1 MVPRHGHPERALLA
15 DVRAGEFEGLEARF
29 ARLPP
34 DVGEIPRHDRAGAIA
49 IGARNLL
56 VAFNVELHS
65 DDLALAK
72 TIARSL
78 RERNGGLSGLRAL
91 GLRLSEGVVQVSL
104 NVTDVEA
111 TPLYR
116 IVELIARLAAKNG
129 VAIRRSELIGLVPR
143 AAWKHRPATIW
154 EYIVKRL
161 VLLIACAI
169 FALAGS
175 SARAQQTGGPGD
187 AGIYTTTLKNGL
199 RVVVVEDHAAP
210 VVQTAVWYR
219 FRLAGRNQRQDRTCA
234 CDRTHDVSRNRGS
247 HASGL
252 DDIVARL
259 GAQMNGQT
267 SYDYTEF
274 YFMMPAD
281 KLDVGLAIEAD
292 RMQHAA
298 MRQSDWNIERGA
310 VLNELEGD
318 DSSPFFNLLSKV
330 RAAAYPDQP
339 NGRTPTGTLPT
350 SSTRPPPIS
359 RSTTT
364 SGMRRTTRR
373 WSSPAT

>member
-1 MVPRHGHPERALLA
+1 MARMPLFEIVPNLSEGRDPATIDAAVDAVLATGARVLHRTSDPVHHRSVLTVAGDGPHVLDAAVALAGVAVERIDLRKHRGIHPRIGALDVLPFVPLRDASMDDAAALAHEAGARIWDRYRVPSFFYGAAARAPQRALLA

-143 AAWKHRPATIW
+143 ACVEA
-154 EYIVKRL
+154 
-161 VLLIACAI
+161 
-169 FALAGS
+169 
-175 SARAQQTGGPGD
+175 SAR
-187 AGIYTTTLKNGL
+187 YYL
-199 RVVVVEDHAAP
+199 
-210 VVQTAVWYR
+210 
-219 FRLAGRNQRQDRTCA
+219 
-234 CDRTHDVSRNRGS
+234 
-247 HASGL
+247 
-252 DDIVARL
+252 
-259 GAQMNGQT
+259 
-267 SYDYTEF
+267 
-274 YFMMPAD
+274 
-281 KLDVGLAIEAD
+281 
-292 RMQHAA
+292 
-298 MRQSDWNIERGA
+298 
-310 VLNELEGD
+310 
-318 DSSPFFNLLSKV
+318 
-330 RAAAYPDQP
+330 
-339 NGRTPTGTLPT
+339 GTL
-350 SSTRPPPIS
+350 
-359 RSTTT
+359 
-364 SGMRRTTRR
+364 
-373 WSSPAT
+373 

>member
-1 MVPRHGHPERALLA
+1 MPLFEIVPNLSEGRDPATIDAAVDAVLATGARVLHRTSDPVHHRSVLTVAGDGPHVLDAAVALAGVAVERIDLRKHRGIHPRIGALDVLPFVPLRDASMDDAAALAHEAGARIWDRYRVPSFFYGAAARAPQRALLA

-143 AAWKHRPATIW
+143 ACVEA
-154 EYIVKRL
+154 
-161 VLLIACAI
+161 
-169 FALAGS
+169 
-175 SARAQQTGGPGD
+175 SAR
-187 AGIYTTTLKNGL
+187 YYL
-199 RVVVVEDHAAP
+199 
-210 VVQTAVWYR
+210 
-219 FRLAGRNQRQDRTCA
+219 
-234 CDRTHDVSRNRGS
+234 
-247 HASGL
+247 
-252 DDIVARL
+252 
-259 GAQMNGQT
+259 
-267 SYDYTEF
+267 
-274 YFMMPAD
+274 
-281 KLDVGLAIEAD
+281 
-292 RMQHAA
+292 
-298 MRQSDWNIERGA
+298 
-310 VLNELEGD
+310 
-318 DSSPFFNLLSKV
+318 
-330 RAAAYPDQP
+330 
-339 NGRTPTGTLPT
+339 GTL
-350 SSTRPPPIS
+350 
-359 RSTTT
+359 
-364 SGMRRTTRR
+364 
-373 WSSPAT
+373 